1 MKTAVLTRR
10 VRERL
15 SFEGLFLLILLVT
28 IALRFYALDLKLFH
42 HDEAIHAWF
51 SYRLLTEGV
60 YTYDPMYHGPFL
72 YYTAAGMFSLF
83 GDSDLVGRLLPA
95 IFGTA
100 LVALVYPIYKLGY
113 LDKKQALIAALF
125 LAVSPNMVYFSRFL
139 RNDIYIAVFSMVLLV
154 ALLYYF
160 DRHKVQYMLIA
171 GAAAGLGMST
181 KENMP
186 IILLTFGV
194 YLLYLVWTRKVH
206 LPARWV
212 RDFALA
218 GIVMVGIMAVLYS
231 SFGAHPDLI
240 TTWWIKAIEHWISM
254 HQMQRL
260 GGPPYFYILL
270 FLLYEVPILI
280 LAGVGV
286 LQFVDVSGAVSRW
299 RVRRDAPGVV
309 DGDPGVSALPLDSG
323 ESPTVAKMPPGEEV
337 GSAGTPALPLDS
349 GESPTVAER
358 PPGEEAGN
366 PGVPALPL
374 DSDESPAVAKMPPGE
389 EVGDPGVS
397 ILSLDSDEPSTVAKM
412 PPGEEVG
419 GAGEILK
426 TRGWKDRLR
435 GLFTRGEG
443 GRPINRQ
450 EEFARFAI
458 FWMLASLAAY
468 AYIGEKVP
476 WLILHQLL
484 PMVFVAVY
492 AMTTKKATIAAVAS
506 IFLIAM
512 TLHVAFTPA
521 DINEPIVQV
530 QNSEDLRE
538 IFAKIDAADRVAVAT
553 DSYWPLPWYYRGDRG
568 SNLSYYSQKVSEPTI
583 YGGDFDLVI
592 THDADTYPVLEG
604 YTKETFRLN
613 YWFSYDENKDRLLE
627 YYFLRD
633 GKMGSRNLEVFSRAP
648 AGTTV

>member
-51 SYRLLTEGV
+51 SYRLLTEGI

-397 ILSLDSDEPSTVAKM
+397 ILSLDSDEPPTVAKM

-648 AGTTV
+648 AGPTS

>member
-51 SYRLLTEGV
+51 SYRLLTEGI

-218 GIVMVGIMAVLYS
+218 GLVMVGIMAVLYS
-231 SFGAHPDLI
+231 SFGTHPDLI
-240 TTWWIKAIEHWISM
+240 TTWWIKAIEHWTSM
-254 HQMQRL
+254 HQAQRL

-299 RVRRDAPGVV
+299 RVRRDVPGVV

-568 SNLSYYSQKVSEPTI
+568 SNLSYYSQKASEPTI

-648 AGTTV
+648 AGPTS

>member
-51 SYRLLTEGV
+51 SYRLLTEGI

-389 EVGDPGVS
+389 EVG
-397 ILSLDSDEPSTVAKM
+397 
-412 PPGEEVG
+412 

-426 TRGWKDRLR
+426 NRGWKDRLR
-435 GLFTRGEG
+435 GLFARGEG

-648 AGTTV
+648 AGPTS

>member
-1 MKTAVLTRR
+1 VKAAVLTTR

-51 SYRLLTEGV
+51 SYRLLTEGT

-72 YYTAAGMFSLF
+72 YYTTAGIFSLL
-83 GDSDLVGRLLPA
+83 GDSDLVGRLIPA
-95 IFGTA
+95 LFGTV

-160 DRHKVQYMLIA
+160 ERHGLRYALIA
-171 GAAAGLGMST
+171 GAAIGLGMSA

-186 IILLTFGV
+186 IIILTFGV
-194 YLLYLVWTRKVH
+194 YLLYLVWTRKVQ
-206 LPARWV
+206 LPARWI
-212 RDFALA
+212 RD
-218 GIVMVGIMAVLYS
+218 AVLGGLVAFGVIAAFYS

-240 TTWWIKAIEHWISM
+240 TTWWLKAIEHWASM

-270 FLLYEVPILI
+270 FLLYEVPILV
-280 LAGVGV
+280 LAAVGV
-286 LQFVDVSGAVSRW
+286 LQFVGIPGAVSRW
-299 RVRRDAPGVV
+299 KERRVRRGAPGTAPTPT
-309 DGDPGVSALPLDSG
+309 GNAGNTGEENPGVSARPLDPG
-323 ESPTVAKMPPGEEV
+323 EFPAVEERLPGEEGENP
-337 GSAGTPALPLDS
+337 GS
-349 GESPTVAER
+349 VAAR
-358 PPGEEAGN
+358 PGEDETAAEEA
-366 PGVPALPL
+366 PKA
-374 DSDESPAVAKMPPGE
+374 
-389 EVGDPGVS
+389 
-397 ILSLDSDEPSTVAKM
+397 
-412 PPGEEVG
+412 
-419 GAGEILK
+419 
-426 TRGWKDRLR
+426 RGWKDRLR
-435 GLFTRGEG
+435 RLLARGEG
-443 GRPINRQ
+443 GRLVDRQ

-458 FWMLASLAAY
+458 FWMLVSLAAY

-484 PMVFVAVY
+484 PMIFVAVY
-492 AMTTKKATIAAVAS
+492 AMTTKKATIAALAS
-506 IFLIAM
+506 IFLIVM

-538 IFAKIDAADRVAVAT
+538 VFAKIDAADRVAVAT
-553 DSYWPLPWYYRGDRG
+553 DTYWPLPWYYRGDRG
-568 SNLSYYSQKVSEPTI
+568 SKLSYYSQKVSEPTI

-592 THDADTYPVLEG
+592 THDADTYPTLEG

-613 YWFSYDENKDRLLE
+613 YWFSYEENKDRLLE
-627 YYFLRD
+627 YYFLRG

-648 AGTTV
+648 AGTTA

>member
-1 MKTAVLTRR
+1 MKAAVLTTR

-15 SFEGLFLLILLVT
+15 SFEGLFLLILLAT
-28 IALRFYALDLKLFH
+28 IALRFYFLDLKLFH

-51 SYRLLTEGV
+51 SYRLLTEGT
-60 YTYDPMYHGPFL
+60 YIYDPMYHGPFL
-72 YYTAAGMFSLF
+72 FYTTAGIFSLL

-95 IFGTA
+95 LLGTL
-100 LVALVYPIYKLGY
+100 LVPLLYPIYKLGY
-113 LDKKQALIAALF
+113 LDKKQTLVAALF

-139 RNDIYIAVFSMVLLV
+139 RNDIFIAFFSMVMLV

-160 DRHKVQYMLIA
+160 EQHKMRYALIA
-171 GAAAGLGMST
+171 GAAIGLGMSA

-186 IILLTFGV
+186 IIVLTFGV
-194 YLLYLVWTRKVH
+194 YLLYLVWTRRVR

-212 RDFALA
+212 RDLVLGGLVA
-218 GIVMVGIMAVLYS
+218 VGIMAVLYS
-231 SFGAHPDLI
+231 SLGAHPDLI
-240 TTWWIKAIEHWISM
+240 TTWWLKAIEHWTAM

-280 LAGVGV
+280 LAVVGT
-286 LQFVDVSGAVSRW
+286 LQFIDISGAVSRW
-299 RVRRDAPGVV
+299 RERRARHKEVPEAA
-309 DGDPGVSALPLDSG
+309 ALPIESG
-323 ESPTVAKMPPGEEV
+323 EALAVEEV
-337 GSAGTPALPLDS
+337 PEAAALPIES
-349 GESPTVAER
+349 GE
-358 PPGEEAGN
+358 
-366 PGVPALPL
+366 AL
-374 DSDESPAVAKMPPGE
+374 AVE
-389 EVGDPGVS
+389 EVP
-397 ILSLDSDEPSTVAKM
+397 EVAAQFIES
-412 PPGEEVG
+412 GEAPKVQ
-419 GAGEILK
+419 
-426 TRGWKDRLR
+426 GWKDRLR
-435 GLFTRGEG
+435 DILSGSGEV
-443 GRPINRQ
+443 RQIDRQ
-450 EEFARFAI
+450 EELARFAI
-458 FWMLASLAAY
+458 FWMIVSIVAY

-484 PMVFVAVY
+484 PMIFVAVY

-538 IFAKIDAADRVAVAT
+538 VFAKIDAADRVAVAT
-553 DSYWPLPWYYRGDRG
+553 DTYWPLPWYYRGDRG
-568 SNLSYYSQKVSEPTI
+568 SKLSYYSQKVSEPTI

-592 THDADTYPVLEG
+592 THDADTYPTLEG

-613 YWFSYDENKDRLLE
+613 YWFSYEENKNRLLE
-627 YYFLRD
+627 YYVLRD

-648 AGTTV
+648 AGTTA

>member
-389 EVGDPGVS
+389 EVG
-397 ILSLDSDEPSTVAKM
+397 
-412 PPGEEVG
+412 

>member
-51 SYRLLTEGV
+51 SYRLLTEGI

-337 GSAGTPALPLDS
+337 G
-349 GESPTVAER
+349 
-358 PPGEEAGN
+358 
-366 PGVPALPL
+366 
-374 DSDESPAVAKMPPGE
+374 
-389 EVGDPGVS
+389 DPGVS
-397 ILSLDSDEPSTVAKM
+397 VLSLDSDEPSTVAKM